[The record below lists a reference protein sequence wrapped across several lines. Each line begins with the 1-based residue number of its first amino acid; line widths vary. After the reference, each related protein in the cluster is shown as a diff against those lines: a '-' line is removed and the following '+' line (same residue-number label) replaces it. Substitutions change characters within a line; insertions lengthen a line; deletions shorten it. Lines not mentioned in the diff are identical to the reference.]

1 MNIYDMKE
9 LDQLAVD
16 VIAKT
21 FGRISCKCS
30 DFTRINEYT
39 YDPITD
45 SLVGREVSGE
55 ERIPRRL
62 LREAETIYEEMAKKE
77 YDKMYKNSAKIPN
90 CTGIIQRD
98 RATIVSWDDGTET
111 TIVAEKGFDE
121 NEHMLFDAFCI
132 AFTKKMLG
140 STTNI
145 LKTIEKN
152 DTDKHNRILKEAEKN
167 FRKQRDLVQKEEDRI
182 RRETKFNEMVEE
194 EFMRMRAAKEAKARY
209 NNYIHKNKTN
219 KKEE

>member
-1 MNIYDMKE
+1 MKYVDADKIAVVLGKTSTLPVFDVQGESGNAPYYTYCYCTDECEDDVSDRVLKEAEMIYEKE
-9 LDQLAVD
+9 L
-16 VIAKT
+16 
-21 FGRISCKCS
+21 
-30 DFTRINEYT
+30 
-39 YDPITD
+39 
-45 SLVGREVSGE
+45 
-55 ERIPRRL
+55 
-62 LREAETIYEEMAKKE
+62 KKE
-77 YDKMYKNSAKIPN
+77 YDKMYKNPAKIPN

-167 FRKQRDLVQKEEDRI
+167 FRKQRDLAQKKEDRI
-182 RRETKFNEMVEE
+182 RREKKFNEMVDE

-209 NNYIHKNKTN
+209 NKYIHKNKTN
-219 KKEE
+219 KTNKKE

>member
-1 MNIYDMKE
+1 MNIFDMKE
-9 LDQLAVD
+9 LIDQWAVD
-16 VIAKT
+16 EVADA
-21 FGRISCKCS
+21 FDRINCECS

-45 SLVGREVSGE
+45 RLVGREVSGE

-62 LREAETIYEEMAKKE
+62 LREAETIYEEMVKKE
-77 YDKMYKNSAKIPN
+77 YNKMYKNSAKIPN

-152 DTDKHNRILKEAEKN
+152 DTDTINKRKKEIEEQIKKAMREANEQQEKAR
-167 FRKQRDLVQKEEDRI
+167 FEAAVQAKMYEDRVIEEAI
-182 RRETKFNEMVEE
+182 RRIRIRNERKMNNDET
-194 EFMRMRAAKEAKARY
+194 
-209 NNYIHKNKTN
+209 
-219 KKEE
+219 